1 VLRTVLYWAR
11 NAFNV
16 SCWLA
21 ADESGGLPEE
31 PRLTDDQRAITR
43 LKVSLI
49 SFARRNGLALPAW
62 VHTIGNGK

>member
-1 VLRTVLYWAR
+1 VLAIREMAGDLKRQDMSAVLTW
-11 NAFNV
+11 NTT
-16 SCWLA
+16 
-21 ADESGGLPEE
+21 EE

-49 SFARRNGLALPAW
+49 SFARRNGLALPAC